1 MRLPSL
7 FCKGLISS
15 PMSAIFLCYSS
26 AENAMAVCV
35 VGLAGEG
42 AAQAG
47 AGAAYRPLLPDV
59 RWM

>member
-1 MRLPSL
+1 
-7 FCKGLISS
+7 
-15 PMSAIFLCYSS
+15 MSAIFLCYSS